1 MLLRNRHRLLLMS
14 LDNCSRH
21 INAYIADFLNFSYS
35 NLVMR
40 YRYLSRHTHANST
53 FVICSKQLMLVSSV
67 PKTGRTCLTHKG
79 ICDRLPSTIQRNC
92 IEKGDGKIQQRL
104 QGVSAGMSSYAAICL
119 LKASR
124 AHEEAY
130 SFVSHL

>member
-1 MLLRNRHRLLLMS
+1 
-14 LDNCSRH
+14 
-21 INAYIADFLNFSYS
+21 
-35 NLVMR
+35 
-40 YRYLSRHTHANST
+40 
-53 FVICSKQLMLVSSV
+53 MLVSPV
-67 PKTGRTCLTHKG
+67 PKTGQTCLIHKG
-79 ICDRLPSTIQRNC
+79 ICDRLPSIIQRNC

-130 SFVSHL
+130 SFASLDARSERIRIGIRIRIGYWLAHNEIIK